1 MTLREILDLAIDRA
15 KTTISDPDFINYM
28 NDAIRELVL
37 KYDTAKKPATQTI
50 ECTDVKTWYS
60 LNSGLSLKRI
70 LDSNG
75 LPYSGYDI
83 RIDEGKI
90 QFASRG
96 TYTVYYMTDQTA
108 LTSMSST
115 LAVNEI
121 YHRPLALRVASM
133 AATDEKLSAQLM
145 AISLND
151 MELTNTN
158 LRKMQPK
165 YRRVYAPRFR

>member
-37 KYDTAKKPATQTI
+37 RYDTAKKAATQTI
-50 ECTDVKTWYS
+50 ECADVKEWYS
-60 LNSGLSLKRI
+60 LNPGLSLKRV

-75 LPYSGYDI
+75 NPYSRYDI

-96 TYTVYYMTDQTA
+96 TYTVCFMADHVL
-108 LTSMSST
+108 LTSMSSELT
-115 LAVNEI
+115 INEA

-145 AISLND
+145 SIAFSD
-151 MELTNTN
+151 MDLTNKN
-158 LRKMQPK
+158 LRNMQSK
-165 YRRVYAPRFR
+165 YKRVYAPRFR

>member
-15 KTTISDPDFINYM
+15 KTTISDPDFIEYM

-50 ECTDVKTWYS
+50 ECTDIKEWYS
-60 LNSGLSLKRI
+60 LNPGLSLKRV

-75 LPYSGYDI
+75 YPFSWYSV
-83 RIDEGKI
+83 RIDDSKI

-115 LAVNEI
+115 LAVNEV

-133 AATDEKLSAQLM
+133 ATTDEKLSAQLM
-145 AISLND
+145 AISMND
-151 MELTNTN
+151 AELTNAS
-158 LRKMQPK
+158 LRKMQSK
-165 YRRVYAPRFR
+165 YKRVYAPRFR